1 MPKERP
7 SIKVLIADDHAFF
20 RDGLRKLLEGAADD
34 ISVVGEASNGNEC
47 IKMLGKL
54 KPDILLLDLRMP
66 EKDGLAVLTE
76 VNFESLPT
84 RVIVLTAA
92 EDDRDVIRA
101 MRLGARGVV
110 LKQSASDLLLK
121 SIRQVHEGEI
131 WLDNRMTAEVIDAFK
146 KSAESGQR
154 HEKPLLSD
162 REKEVVQLV
171 VEGFRNR
178 EIGEKLFISEQT
190 VKNHL
195 HNIFDKL
202 GVSDRLELAL
212 YAIHHKL
219 VDQALLNKERF
230 DVDGATRQ
238 RKD

>member
-1 MPKERP
+1 MTKSKQAIR
-7 SIKVLIADDHAFF
+7 ILVADDHAIF
-20 RDGLRKLLEGAADD
+20 RDGLRKLLEGADD
-34 ISVVGEASNGNEC
+34 VQIVGESSNGVEC
-47 IKMLGKL
+47 TKMLGKL

-66 EKDGLAVLTE
+66 EKDGLGVLEE
-76 VNFESLPT
+76 VNFDTLPT

-92 EDDRDVIRA
+92 EDDRDVVRA

-121 SIRQVHEGEI
+121 SIRKVHEGEI

-146 KSAESGQR
+146 KSSEAGQR
-154 HEKPLLSD
+154 REKPLLSD
-162 REKEVVQLV
+162 REKEIVQLV
-171 VEGFRNR
+171 AQGFRNR

-212 YAIHHKL
+212 YAIHHRL
-219 VDQALLNKERF
+219 IDQ
-230 DVDGATRQ
+230 G
-238 RKD
+238 

>member
-1 MPKERP
+1 MPRERP

-20 RDGLRKLLEGAADD
+20 RDGLRKLLEDAAD
-34 ISVVGEASNGNEC
+34 ISVVGEASNGDQC
-47 IKMLGKL
+47 IKMLDKF

-92 EDDRDVIRA
+92 EVDRDVVRA

-121 SIRQVHEGEI
+121 SIRQVHDGEI

-154 HEKPLLSD
+154 REKPLLSD

-171 VEGFRNR
+171 VQGFRNR

-219 VDQALLNKERF
+219 VDQALPKERF
-230 DVDGATRQ
+230 
-238 RKD
+238 

>member
-1 MPKERP
+1 MPRERP

-20 RDGLRKLLEGAADD
+20 RDGLRKLLEDAAD
-34 ISVVGEASNGNEC
+34 ISVVGEASNGNQC
-47 IKMLGKL
+47 IKMLDKF

-92 EDDRDVIRA
+92 EGDRDVVRA

-121 SIRQVHEGEI
+121 SIRQVHDGEI
-131 WLDNRMTAEVIDAFK
+131 WLDNRMTAEVIHAFK

-154 HEKPLLSD
+154 REKPLLSD

-171 VEGFRNR
+171 AQGFHNR

-219 VDQALLNKERF
+219 VDQALPKERF
-230 DVDGATRQ
+230 
-238 RKD
+238 

>member
-1 MPKERP
+1 MTKAKP
-7 SIKVLIADDHAFF
+7 SVRILVADDHAIF
-20 RDGLRKLLEGAADD
+20 RDGLRRLLDGADD
-34 ISVVGEASNGNEC
+34 VSIVGEAANGNEC
-47 IKMLGKL
+47 VKMLAKL

-66 EKDGLAVLTE
+66 EKDGLGVLEE
-76 VNFESLPT
+76 VNFDSLPT

-92 EDDRDVIRA
+92 EDDRDVVRA

-121 SIRQVHEGEI
+121 SIRKVHDGEI

-146 KSAESGQR
+146 KSAEAGQR
-154 HEKPLLSD
+154 REKPLLSD
-162 REKEVVQLV
+162 REKEIVQLV
-171 VEGFRNR
+171 AQGFRNR

-212 YAIHHKL
+212 YAIHHRL
-219 VDQALLNKERF
+219 IDQA
-230 DVDGATRQ
+230 
-238 RKD
+238 

>member
-1 MPKERP
+1 MPSERS
-7 SIKVLIADDHAFF
+7 SIRVLVADDHAVF
-20 RDGLRKLLEGAADD
+20 RDGLRKLLESAGD
-34 ISVVGEASNGNEC
+34 IEVVGEASNGNEC
-47 IKMLGKL
+47 IKMLDKF

-66 EKDGLAVLTE
+66 EKDGLGVLTE
-76 VNFESLPT
+76 LNFDSLST
-84 RVIVLTAA
+84 RVILLTAT

-121 SIRQVHEGEI
+121 SIRQVHDGEI
-131 WLDNRMTAEVIDAFK
+131 WLDNRMTSEVIDAFK
-146 KSAESGQR
+146 QSAESGQR
-154 HEKPLLSD
+154 HEKPLVSG

-171 VEGFRNR
+171 VQGFRNR

-212 YAIHHKL
+212 YAIHHRL
-219 VDQALLNKERF
+219 AERP
-230 DVDGATRQ
+230 Q
-238 RKD
+238 PH

>member
-1 MPKERP
+1 MTAKGPIQDSESKREM
-7 SIKVLIADDHAFF
+7 IKTKQPIRILVADDHAIF
-20 RDGLRKLLEGAADD
+20 RDGLRRLLESDGNLA
-34 ISVVGEASNGNEC
+34 ILGEASNGDEC
-47 IKMLGKL
+47 IRLLGKL

-66 EKDGLAVLTE
+66 DKDGLAVLKE
-76 VNFESLPT
+76 VNFDELPT

-92 EDDRDVIRA
+92 EDDRDIIRA

-110 LKQSASDLLLK
+110 LKQSATDLLVK
-121 SIRQVHEGEI
+121 SIHRVQAGEI
-131 WLDNRMTAEVIDAFK
+131 WLDNRMTAEVMKAFG
-146 KSAESGQR
+146 KSSNSDPR
-154 HEKPLLSD
+154 REKPLLSD

-171 VEGFRNR
+171 AQGYRNK

-212 YAIHHKL
+212 YAIHHRLCGGVTK
-219 VDQALLNKERF
+219 
-230 DVDGATRQ
+230 
-238 RKD
+238 

>member
-1 MPKERP
+1 MTKAKQAIR
-7 SIKVLIADDHAFF
+7 ILVADDHAIF
-20 RDGLRKLLEGAADD
+20 RDGLRKLLEGADD
-34 ISVVGEASNGNEC
+34 VQIVGEASNGLEC
-47 IKMLGKL
+47 TKMLAKL
-54 KPDILLLDLRMP
+54 KPDLLLLDLRMP
-66 EKDGLAVLTE
+66 EKDGLGVLEE
-76 VNFESLPT
+76 VNFDTLPT

-92 EDDRDVIRA
+92 EDDRDVVRA

-121 SIRQVHEGEI
+121 SIRKVHEGEI

-146 KSAESGQR
+146 KSSEAGQR
-154 HEKPLLSD
+154 REKPLLSD
-162 REKEVVQLV
+162 REKEIVQLV
-171 VEGFRNR
+171 AQGFRNR

-212 YAIHHKL
+212 YAIHHRL
-219 VDQALLNKERF
+219 IDQ
-230 DVDGATRQ
+230 G
-238 RKD
+238 

>member
-1 MPKERP
+1 MPRERP

-20 RDGLRKLLEGAADD
+20 RDGLRKLLEEADD

-47 IKMLGKL
+47 IKMLDKF

-101 MRLGARGVV
+101 MRFGARGVV
-110 LKQSASDLLLK
+110 LKQSASDLLVK
-121 SIRQVHEGEI
+121 SIRQVHDGEI

-146 KSAESGQR
+146 KSAESGQLR
-154 HEKPLLSD
+154 EKPLLSD
-162 REKEVVQLV
+162 REKEVVRLV
-171 VEGFRNR
+171 AQGFRNR

-219 VDQALLNKERF
+219 VDQALPKERF
-230 DVDGATRQ
+230 DVDGAPRH
-238 RKD
+238 RRD

>member
-1 MPKERP
+1 MPRERP

-20 RDGLRKLLEGAADD
+20 RDGLRKLLEDAAD
-34 ISVVGEASNGNEC
+34 ISVVGEASNGNQC
-47 IKMLGKL
+47 IKMLDKF

-92 EDDRDVIRA
+92 EVDRDVVRA

-121 SIRQVHEGEI
+121 SIRQVHDGEI
-131 WLDNRMTAEVIDAFK
+131 WLDNRMTAEVIHAFK

-154 HEKPLLSD
+154 REKPLLSD

-171 VEGFRNR
+171 AQGFRNR

-219 VDQALLNKERF
+219 VDQALPKERF
-230 DVDGATRQ
+230 
-238 RKD
+238 

>member
-1 MPKERP
+1 MTKAKQAIR
-7 SIKVLIADDHAFF
+7 ILVADDHAIF
-20 RDGLRKLLEGAADD
+20 RDGLRKLLEGADD
-34 ISVVGEASNGNEC
+34 VQIVGEASNGVEC
-47 IKMLGKL
+47 TKMLAKL

-66 EKDGLAVLTE
+66 EKDGLGVLEE
-76 VNFESLPT
+76 VNFDTLPT

-92 EDDRDVIRA
+92 EDDRDVVRA

-110 LKQSASDLLLK
+110 LKQSASDLLVK
-121 SIRQVHEGEI
+121 SIRKVNEGEI

-146 KSAESGQR
+146 KSSEAGQR
-154 HEKPLLSD
+154 REKPLLSD
-162 REKEVVQLV
+162 REKEIVQLV
-171 VEGFRNR
+171 AQGFRNR

-212 YAIHHKL
+212 YAIHHRL
-219 VDQALLNKERF
+219 IDQ
-230 DVDGATRQ
+230 G
-238 RKD
+238 

>member
-1 MPKERP
+1 MR
-7 SIKVLIADDHAFF
+7 ILVADDHAIF
-20 RDGLRKLLEGAADD
+20 RDGLRRLLEGSDD
-34 ISVVGEASNGNEC
+34 VSIVGEASNGNEA
-47 IKMLGKL
+47 IKMLAKL

-66 EKDGLAVLTE
+66 EKDGLGVLE
-76 VNFESLPT
+76 EINFDSMTT

-92 EDDRDVIRA
+92 EDDRDVVRA

-121 SIRQVHEGEI
+121 SIRKVSDGEI

-146 KSAESGQR
+146 KSSEAGQR
-154 HEKPLLSD
+154 REKPLLSD
-162 REKEVVQLV
+162 REKEIVQLV
-171 VEGFRNR
+171 AQGFRNR

-212 YAIHHKL
+212 YAIHHRL
-219 VDQALLNKERF
+219 IEQA
-230 DVDGATRQ
+230 
-238 RKD
+238 